1 MLISVN
7 VKSLL
12 QLVDGT
18 LTYLLHG
25 FFFCFK
31 WKEIKLPKRCWDQEV
46 PQRTRLEASI
56 NLKELKV
63 QRIC

>member
-12 QLVDGT
+12 RLVDGT
-18 LTYLLHG
+18 YTYLLHVV
-25 FFFCFK
+25 FFLM
-31 WKEIKLPKRCWDQEV
+31 ERIKLSERCWDQEV
-46 PQRTRLEASI
+46 PQRISLEASI

-63 QRIC
+63 QRK